1 MTIELEDPTKLLDH
15 VEGCFR
21 DGEAGTGIRD
31 LFQGLQRVREKIPGP
46 RWHEFVQED
55 VIEHPLI
62 STIHL
67 DPMCRHSFEKPRG
80 YPGDAELLDYIY
92 RLREVSADSPVGQAV
107 HEYAVNRPAACAVRH
122 RKDWIAYTMDR
133 TVEQHGRGARV
144 LSIACGHLREAK
156 LSAAVQQGW
165 LDELVALDADERSLE
180 VAVQNSPETI
190 RPVHR
195 SIGRLLGRPEKLGK
209 FSFVYSAGL
218 YDYLEPRVARR
229 LSNCMFEMLEPG
241 GRMLFSNF
249 LPQVQDA
256 GFMETYMG
264 WQLIYR
270 DRGALADTI
279 AELPDELVAERRIYE
294 DPYGAIGYVEVTR
307 ERD

>member
-1 MTIELEDPTKLLDH
+1 M
-15 VEGCFR
+15 
-21 DGEAGTGIRD
+21 RD
-31 LFQGLQRVREKIPGP
+31 LFHGLQHVRERVPGR
-46 RWHEFVQED
+46 RWHEFIKEEIVD
-55 VIEHPLI
+55 HPLI
-62 STIHL
+62 GTIHS

-92 RLREVSADSPVGQAV
+92 RLREVETSSPHGQAV
-107 HEYAVNRPAACAVRH
+107 YEYAVNRPAACAVRH
-122 RKDWIAYTMDR
+122 RKEWIAYSMDR
-133 TVEQHGRGARV
+133 AVERHGRGARV

-165 LDELVALDADERSLE
+165 IEELVALDADEQSLE
-180 VAVQNSPETI
+180 VAVQNGAETI
-190 RPVHR
+190 RPLHQ
-195 SIGRLLGRPEKLGK
+195 SIGRLLGRPERLGK
-209 FSFVYSAGL
+209 FAFVYSAGL

-229 LSNCMFEMLEPG
+229 LSNCMFDMLEPG

-249 LPQVQDA
+249 LPEVQDA

-270 DRGALADTI
+270 DREALADTI
-279 AELPDELVAERRIYE
+279 AELPESEIGERKIYE

-307 ERD
+307 KED